1 MMMNTLALA
10 TVVAMTAGAAYS
22 AEPIL
27 GNWKTEVGTT
37 AAIGPCGGGYC
48 IVLKTGKHAGEQ
60 IGTFSGKSGT
70 YAGKITDPD
79 AKKTYDGVMTVSGNT
94 VKMKGCVMKVFCQSQ
109 TWTRL

>member
-1 MMMNTLALA
+1 MKRMLVLAA
-10 TVVAMTAGAAYS
+10 TFAMLAGAAYS

-37 AAIGPCGGGYC
+37 AAIASCGSGYC
-48 IVLKTGKHAGEQ
+48 ITLKTGKHAGER
-60 IGTFSGKSGT
+60 IGTFSGKGGS

-79 AKKTYDGVMTVSGNT
+79 AKKTYNGVMTVSGDT
-94 VKMKGCVMKVFCQSQ
+94 VTMKGCVMKVFCQSQ

>member
-1 MMMNTLALA
+1 MTRIFLLTVAIITFA
-10 TVVAMTAGAAYS
+10 TSSFAAD
-22 AEPIL
+22 PIV

-60 IGTFSGKSGT
+60 IGTFRGRDGNYSGR
-70 YAGKITDPD
+70 ITDPD
-79 AKKTYDGVMTVSGNT
+79 ANKSYDGTMTVSGNS

-109 TWTRL
+109 TWSRL